1 MNEENELTKQLAK
14 FGLTDKETQR
24 YLRQLREGSRQPAEL
39 KRPLERFREQALHR
53 ALDERSH

>member
-1 MNEENELTKQLAK
+1 MKRLAK

-24 YLRQLREGSRQPAEL
+24 YLHQRGEGSRQPAEL
-39 KRPLERFREQALHR
+39 KRPLERFRAQALHR